1 MKGGKSLKSKL
12 RRILSAVALFGLLCG
27 MTIYAADTAAGLY
40 DHVSTGQ
47 LYSKDGKGIMISNDL
62 CGVFIGLAQCKNGE
76 MYTPSTLEDR
86 TSELATYVHK
96 YNQTYY
102 TCIPDENLIDLTH
115 STGNPVLEDIEKCR
129 KNPGSP
135 SDYAEWVNGVMVIK
149 PEKVDVVME
158 NICLVNPNNQSY
170 YDLYKKQVQS
180 VTPYYPVV
188 IACESYGAFDCG
200 TGVYKGQTV
209 AKYAQAAGVSGIDS
223 VNFAELY
230 AAEGSNPLFPKGG
243 LKKFRPAIT
252 GYYIAK
258 TKWPGCMMPSDE
270 LLVARIFKGYFG
282 FSYAENL
289 ACGIPAGTYRTGS
302 PDHGYHNIAEL
313 AACDGE
319 GNYSVAGS
327 YIITIGDPGKDT
339 GGDPP
344 PIFPKLEGQ
353 YTWHMNDEHLEVGAG
368 KYKEDQSVICSGGGQ
383 ESIKITG
390 LGLEQVQQRNWVKAL
405 EKSGSVSA
413 TVKYA
418 AVWTVIQDDIPVVQ
432 RFTMNRDAI
441 LGGGLRSE
449 TKTISFNADEFKQ
462 HIMTGDDWLSSPF
475 DTELQTPNGSWS
487 EYSVAVATSMEVNF
501 AGNPNGAPI
510 KMQNN
515 QVHYA
520 IHSTDEKRTYKFIQE
535 PELGKAQIRDEAIDS
550 NQYDV
555 TDAIPTTNDLMITM
569 GGDVFVVNMQYRYC
583 VDDYV
588 RTYKLD
594 ANDTPNYM
602 WYGLKPV
609 KGSNHWGH
617 GHTATLKGY
626 NDEDSRVS
634 KNPAYY
640 TPITDKGTYTRT
652 SEDDNDD
659 DTEHNKQQT
668 KDYKEAITHA
678 YDDFVESCKAL
689 TTNADSFS
697 GSEDYKAIITKIVPG
712 EGTLDITVKG
722 RDISAL
728 QGTVAALKD
737 YYCEWLYPMYKE
749 YGKNSTP
756 VEGMLEL
763 ANSKYSNPGGIFTV
777 DMVLCDTNRDLDS
790 PAYVPLKWTLGFK
803 ASAYADSP
811 KDKKWCNKKNCP
823 CHSER
828 CSNGSGDCE
837 RGQEDT
843 SKPADPVTGKHPE
856 KGCECG
862 ECTHYGTAAGDK
874 QHHVDSKFIYKWKY
888 DINYTS
894 VVNPGDFLNEPA
906 STGDVTLDRKVGYHA
921 TMKQVFHNVK
931 YMDIIDCH
939 VWRLHK
945 GYVKGLAG
953 IIEGDTSF
961 LCTSQKEPL
970 KGHDD
975 ILEMYC
981 NTYGYE
987 IYNVNQPNQDKWDK
1001 TYKDSDGSATSNGGI
1016 WRCINSND
1024 LQKIDR
1030 LSNSYYKDEPSNAEH
1045 GFEIDWSDPD
1055 NIKYTYDIETQGGRS
1070 HHCIEGFIKQAL
1082 ACTFYEKGTDE
1093 INKST
1098 ARNRF
1103 DAVRNWIAVQGDY
1116 LTLKPNNMQL
1126 SLCGMQ
1132 YNTKDL
1138 MDSKEQPKVDAN
1150 ETFAILHTTSSDISV
1165 YNRSDSKFYT
1175 IDKGNKEMNS
1185 NKGDR
1190 AKNGFEDVRK
1200 SYQTLKTIDTY
1211 MEKDATNQKSS
1222 LGESAMGG
1230 GYGDIYLDK
1239 TNNNKQTVQGINVP
1253 YCNLTVKLANETQQS
1268 SAGLTNFTNMG
1279 VDPLEGTV
1287 PANSMPWIGYDGSSS
1302 NMVSSSFLFKANA
1315 LPAGFN
1321 AQGAMHKTAFEE
1333 YEHGGVKSFYDN
1345 VPETNKVDIPRVIGT
1360 NEAPKYG
1367 STPYE
1372 YYPHTDG
1379 ININLFAPNAVY
1391 NGESGAIEY
1400 DKICSYFT
1408 SYPGCVSV
1416 DTYTGAQVG
1425 VSDYIPK
1432 DKASKYPIG
1441 DFQTDES
1448 KKDIIGSAGSG
1459 SGILVA
1465 AGTSGSTLND
1475 VHVYNPVACDEV
1487 YIIKNN
1493 GKLTDGTGQGEF
1505 NEADQRIS
1513 PIEFTSDSGETYIA
1527 PTGSSGTKITIPGQ
1541 ITYELKPSG
1550 SDLATQ
1556 CYTEDDYVKATANV
1570 VNKIEVEGGESTVIQ
1585 SSGNYVLSLH
1595 ANNASSSATT
1605 ILNLSAKDTL
1615 HNTGTVIT
1623 LERARSSIAG
1633 VSFEDIRKAVLA
1645 WEKSQWVPA
1654 DPDNDVFTSP
1664 NETSTNLA
1672 LKKDSVLTFDLSS
1685 LPVKAG
1691 DLITLTLPT
1700 VESCANPFDVTWTGY
1715 TKDFAVHQTYTDG
1728 NTHKFSI
1735 EVSADGA
1742 LGAIEVKVL
1751 NNCELS
1757 TFTNSC
1763 LNFDDIFVMSV
1774 GDNANPLKISSY
1786 AYNYE
1791 CVNAFEKYAYNEYIA
1806 SGMDIDIAAKY
1817 GIDIKANALYC
1828 IQESVQLNKTLNS
1841 VAASDVHKVSNANW
1855 RYYVLGWKTHE
1866 GNLINSIDSPFL
1878 NNDAQ
1883 ILVMPSGIEVSVA
1896 DIKSSYVIV
1905 SFNRSLYLSSREDA
1919 MNHKITSTGVQITGD
1934 NPHFD
1939 YVDVNA
1945 NIDTLTELKFDNWS
1959 DTGYP
1964 LKPIGIDTRT
1974 GCTPESPDLPYYTS
1988 RCELVVKVSD
1998 VDAPLYSVKYATN
2011 LKYKYNK
2018 TDTKKYHGGKE
2029 NRAWDYNEVEVGARE
2044 VTVTN
2049 GQVPDKN
2056 QPYVVLDDKFQL
2068 HWDNF
2073 TQLRNGDVNRN
2084 AVASEAGSYSLATG
2098 FENLFNEVLQ
2108 FDNDCKDS
2116 YPDGMLASG
2125 FNGGVD
2131 ETNMSYR
2138 VAYYGAYDKSN
2149 LYDRVNKPD
2158 KDTSI
2163 TDTTKYIYSKTV
2175 TFSIPVYVFSCSLDE
2190 KNPYD
2195 YNPAVEASTKNCR
2208 YAEKYSGVH
2217 EHTVHLIPAGTPVHL
2232 GYYESAAED
2241 GFNDGCFFDFGTPS
2255 YCQSAHDDIKKAY
2268 TYNFYAAL
2276 GAGESN
2282 HCTASCETLAV
2293 NAMKNKDKAEEYQ
2306 TKNERP
2312 NDMHM
2317 CNNSYYTN
2325 ATVGADGECQHNAKN
2340 STSFALIGRIGALTV
2355 VESDDP
2361 RYADTFKYVPSSKHK
2376 AEDYLIYPLVR
2387 KIASYSNIPPNGTSK
2402 YDGTQH
2408 RYLID
2413 PWDVRGRISS
2423 EDMLKI
2429 VQDNNKTLG
2438 DLYKNYKVYA
2448 TAGRHYKA
2456 VDYYGEYN
2464 TYGTQWFKG
2473 KQSNDAPHVD
2483 TNGTKGVG
2491 NKSYTLTERYA
2502 LPMTPD
2508 FNAHSELKLTPLRI
2522 GYNVFCS
2529 LESIGE
2535 YYGLSSIYTSEE
2547 DDGKDYKGDAN
2558 AAGDKG
2564 QDKVQIRPRYFWI
2577 SKDGDTC
2584 EAVDVYM
2591 NSKSGYVMIN
2601 TASDDPKDFLPLL
2614 YNNRC
2619 MYSIDRNTGQSE
2631 TDLDQNMLRRM
2642 VTDKEARIT
2651 RDVMVALNDKTSDE
2665 LKKWNITGEG
2675 ATYTR
2680 SLLTP
2685 ETYDAKYI
2693 GDTYLNTTYTYGN
2706 AQFLFL
2712 RERNRTFVG
2721 GNTVGVEYGDS
2732 KSVDHGD
2739 AAHGT
2744 VDVSDNL
2751 LWRMNAQKWY
2761 FGLGLPS
2768 SSVFMK
2774 HGEMFDLNKCYKDGY
2789 ILVTVD
2795 VIIKGHV
2802 WTLQYKSDVARM
2814 NINVGGKPISWEKW
2828 QPDASNKWYIP
2839 VTYYALGDGY
2849 YTSQADLDTEGTH

>member
-1 MKGGKSLKSKL
+1 MKSKL
-12 RRILSAVALFGLLCG
+12 CRIFSAFALFACLCF
-27 MTIYAADTAAGLY
+27 MTVYATGSAGLK
-40 DHVSTGQ
+40 DSPSTGDV
-47 LYSKDGKGIMISNDL
+47 YSKDGMGIMVSDAT
-62 CGVFIGLAQCKNGE
+62 CGVFIGLAQCKNGP

-102 TCIPDENLIDLTH
+102 TRIPNENIIDLSHTTN
-115 STGNPVLEDIEKCR
+115 SVLSVINASR
-129 KNPGSP
+129 KNHSN
-135 SDYAEWVNGVMVIK
+135 SAYTEWVGGAMVVK
-149 PEKVDVVME
+149 PEKVVEVME
-158 NICLVNPNNQSY
+158 AICSENPNNKSY

-180 VTPYYPVV
+180 ITPYYPVV
-188 IACESYGAFDCG
+188 IACEAYGAFDTG

-209 AKYAQAAGVSGIDS
+209 ADYADLAGAMGIDS

-230 AAEGSNPLFPKGG
+230 ASDGSNPNFPTAAGG
-243 LKKFRPAIT
+243 GWSTFKPAIT

-258 TKWPGCMMPSDE
+258 TVWPGCNMPSDE
-270 LLVARIFKGYFG
+270 LLISRIFKGYFG
-282 FSYAENL
+282 YSYAENL
-289 ACGIPAGTYRTGS
+289 ACGIEAGTFRTGS
-302 PDHGYHNIAEL
+302 TDHGYHNIAEL
-313 AACDGE
+313 AACDGV
-319 GNYSVAGS
+319 GAYSVAGS
-327 YIITIGDPGKDT
+327 YIITIGDPAIDKNPETPDAPP
-339 GGDPP
+339 GDDLGV
-344 PIFPKLEGQ
+344 KLDGQ
-353 YTWHMNDEHLEVGAG
+353 YTWHMNDQHLEGGAG
-368 KYKEDQSVICSGGGQ
+368 KYKEDQSVICSGGGD
-383 ESIKITG
+383 ESIEITG
-390 LGLEQVQQRNWVKAL
+390 LGLKQEQQRNWVRAL
-405 EKSGSVSA
+405 EKAGSVNA
-413 TVKYA
+413 TVKYS
-418 AVWTVIQDDIPVVQ
+418 AVWTVIQDDVPVVQ

-441 LGGGLRSE
+441 LNGGLRSKS
-449 TKTISFNADEFKQ
+449 KTISFGAGEFKQ
-462 HIMTGDDWLSSPF
+462 HIITGDDWLGSPF
-475 DTELQTPNGSWS
+475 DIELQAPNSSWT
-487 EYSVAVATSMEVNF
+487 EYSVAIATSMTVDF

-510 KMQNN
+510 KMVND

-520 IHSTDEKRTYKFIQE
+520 IHGTDEKRTYKFIQE

-555 TDAIPTTNDLMITM
+555 TDSIPTTNDLMITM

-583 VDDYV
+583 IDDYV

-594 ANDTPNYM
+594 AAEVPNYM

-689 TTNADSFS
+689 TTNAYSFS

-728 QGTVAALKD
+728 QGTVDALKD

-894 VVNPGDFLNEPA
+894 DVNPGDFLNEDK
-906 STGDVTLDRKVGYHA
+906 SSGDLTLGRQVGYHA
-921 TMKQVFHNVK
+921 NMKQVFHNVK

-953 IIEGDTSF
+953 LIESDTTF
-961 LCTSQKEPL
+961 LSTNQKDALEL
-970 KGHDD
+970 KDD
-975 ILEMYC
+975 ILQMYC

-1001 TYKDSDGSATSNGGI
+1001 TYKDSDGSATSTGGA
-1016 WRCINSND
+1016 WRCVNSND

-1030 LSNSYYKDEPSNAEH
+1030 LSNSYYKKDPSNATH
-1045 GFEIDWSDPD
+1045 AFKPIWGDPD
-1055 NIKYTYDIETQGGRS
+1055 NIKYTYDIKTQGGRS
-1070 HHCIEGFIKQAL
+1070 HQCIEGFIKQAL
-1082 ACTFYEKGTDE
+1082 ACTFYEKGTAE
-1093 INKST
+1093 VNKAT
-1098 ARNRF
+1098 ASNRF
-1103 DAVRNWIAVQGDY
+1103 DAVRNWIVVQGDY

-1138 MDSKEQPKVDAN
+1138 MDSKTQPKIDTN

-1165 YNRSDSKFYT
+1165 FNRSDGKFFT
-1175 IDKGNKEMNS
+1175 IDKGNSKPES
-1185 NKGDR
+1185 NNGSG
-1190 AKNGFEDVRK
+1190 AQNGFENVRN
-1200 SYQTLKTIDTY
+1200 SRGQLKTIDTY

-1268 SAGLTNFTNMG
+1268 SSGLTNFTNLG
-1279 VDPLEGTV
+1279 VDPLEGKV

-1302 NMVSSSFLFKANA
+1302 NMTSSAFLFKANA

-1321 AQGAMHKTAFEE
+1321 AMNAMHKTAFDE
-1333 YEHGGVKSFYDN
+1333 YNHGGVKGFYDDT
-1345 VPETNKVDIPRVIGT
+1345 PETNKVSIPRAIGGYVP
-1360 NEAPKYG
+1360 AKYG
-1367 STPYE
+1367 STPHE

-1391 NGESGAIEY
+1391 SGETGAIEY
-1400 DKICSYFT
+1400 DKICSYFI

-1425 VSDYIPK
+1425 VSDYFPA
-1432 DKASKYPIG
+1432 DKAAAYPIG
-1441 DFQTDES
+1441 DFATDDS
-1448 KKDIIGSAGSG
+1448 KKDIIGSAGPG
-1459 SGILVA
+1459 AGILVA
-1465 AGTSGSTLND
+1465 AGTNGTTLNS

-1487 YIIKNN
+1487 YIIKND
-1493 GKLTDGTGQGEF
+1493 GKLTDGTGQGKY
-1505 NEADQRIS
+1505 NDADQRIS
-1513 PIEFTSDSGETYIA
+1513 PIEYNSESGETYI
-1527 PTGSSGTKITIPGQ
+1527 TDTNTSGSTIKIPGQ
-1541 ITYELKPSG
+1541 INYELKPNG
-1550 SDLATQ
+1550 SDLDTQ
-1556 CYTEDDYVKATANV
+1556 YYTKDDYANTQDDV
-1570 VNKIEVEGGESTVIQ
+1570 INKVEVAGGESTVIQ
-1585 SSGNYVLSLH
+1585 NSGNYVLSLH

-1605 ILNLSAKDTL
+1605 ILNLSARDTL

-1623 LERARSSIAG
+1623 LERARSSVHG
-1633 VSFEDIRKAVLA
+1633 VSFEDIRQAVLA

-1654 DPDNDVFTSP
+1654 NPEEDVFTSP
-1664 NETSTNLA
+1664 NETSKNLT
-1672 LKKDSVLTFDLSS
+1672 LKKNSVLTFDLSS

-1700 VESCANPFDVTWTGY
+1700 VESCANPFEVTWTGY
-1715 TKDFAVHQTYTDG
+1715 TKECSVHQISTDG

-1735 EVSADGA
+1735 EVAEDGA
-1742 LGAIEVKVL
+1742 LGAVEVKVL
-1751 NNCELS
+1751 NNCTLS
-1757 TFTNSC
+1757 EFTNSC
-1763 LNFDDIFVMSV
+1763 LNFEDIFVMSV
-1774 GDNANPLKISSY
+1774 GDNADPLKVTSY
-1786 AYNYE
+1786 AYTYE
-1791 CVNAFEKYAYNEYIA
+1791 YENAFENYAYNSYIA
-1806 SGMDIDIAAKY
+1806 SGIDIDIAAKY
-1817 GIDIKANALYC
+1817 NVVINANTLYC
-1828 IQESVQLNKTLNS
+1828 IQESVQLNNTLNS
-1841 VAASDVHKVSNANW
+1841 IASSDPHKVANANW
-1855 RYYVLGWKTHE
+1855 RYYVVGWKTKE
-1866 GNLINSIDSPFL
+1866 GKLINSIDSPL
-1878 NNDAQ
+1878 LENDAQ
-1883 ILVMPSGIEVSVA
+1883 VLVMPSGVEVSIA

-1905 SFNRSLYLSSREDA
+1905 SFNRSLYLSSRVDA

-1939 YVDVNA
+1939 YIDVNA

-1964 LKPIGIDTRT
+1964 LKPIGAGP
-1974 GCTPESPDLPYYTS
+1974 GCVAESNGLPYYTS
-1988 RCELVVKVSD
+1988 RCELVVQVSD
-1998 VDAPLYSVKYATN
+1998 VDAALFSVKYATN
-2011 LKYKYNK
+2011 LKYKYAK
-2018 TDTKKYHGGKE
+2018 TDTKAYHDGKE
-2029 NRAWDYNEVEVGARE
+2029 NRKWDYNEVEVGARL
-2044 VTVTN
+2044 VTVSN
-2049 GQVPDKN
+2049 GQAPNRN

-2073 TQLRNGDVNRN
+2073 TQLRKGDVNRN
-2084 AVASEAGSYSLATG
+2084 AVASEAGSYSLSTG
-2098 FENLFNEVLQ
+2098 YENKFNEELE
-2108 FDNDCKDS
+2108 FDGDKMNT
-2116 YPDGMLASG
+2116 YPDYWLTSAA
-2125 FNGGVD
+2125 NG
-2131 ETNMSYR
+2131 ETNAEGEIETSYR
-2138 VAYYGAYDKSN
+2138 VAYYSNYDSSN
-2149 LYDRVNKPD
+2149 LYDRVEKPNK
-2158 KDTSI
+2158 TASI

-2175 TFSIPVYVFSCSLDE
+2175 TFSIPVYVFSCSAD
-2190 KNPYD
+2190 KDNPYG
-2195 YNPAVEASTKNCR
+2195 YNPAVEASTVNCR
-2208 YAEKYSGVH
+2208 YAEKHGVACT
-2217 EHTVHLIPAGTPVHL
+2217 HTVHLIPAGTPIHL
-2232 GYYESAAED
+2232 GYFASGVVD
-2241 GFNDGCFFDFGTPS
+2241 DHNGGNFIDFGAPS
-2255 YCQSAHDDIKKAY
+2255 YCQSAHDDVTKSY

-2282 HCTASCETLAV
+2282 NCIASCETLAV
-2293 NAMKNKDKAEEYQ
+2293 NAIKNKEQAEEYR

-2312 NDMHM
+2312 VDMHM
-2317 CNNSYYTN
+2317 CNNSNYTN
-2325 ATVGADGECQHNAKN
+2325 ATAGADGECQHNAKN
-2340 STSFALIGRIGALTV
+2340 NTSFALIGRIGALTV

-2361 RYADTFKYVPSSKHK
+2361 RYADTFKHVPSSKNSTD
-2376 AEDYLIYPLVR
+2376 DYLIYPLVK
-2387 KIASYSNIPPNGTSK
+2387 KIESYANIPSK
-2402 YDGTQH
+2402 DGTQH

-2423 EDMLKI
+2423 EDMLSI
-2429 VQDNNKTLG
+2429 VKTNSALASKYAG
-2438 DLYKNYKVYA
+2438 YQVYA
-2448 TAGRHYKA
+2448 TTGAHYDA
-2456 VDYYGEYN
+2456 YDGEYN

-2473 KQSNDAPHVD
+2473 KQSSDASHVD
-2483 TNGTKGVG
+2483 TNGKNGMGT
-2491 NKSYTLTERYA
+2491 YTLTERYA
-2502 LPMTPD
+2502 LPMTPN
-2508 FNAHSELKLTPLRI
+2508 FNAHRELKLTPLRI

-2535 YYGLSSIYTSEE
+2535 YYGFSSIYTSEPNAS
-2547 DDGKDYKGDAN
+2547 YVGDAN
-2558 AAGDKG
+2558 AAGDIG
-2564 QDKVQIRPRYFWI
+2564 QDKVQVRPRYFWI
-2577 SKDGDTC
+2577 SKDGKKC
-2584 EAVDVYM
+2584 EPVDVYM
-2591 NSKSGYVMIN
+2591 NSNSGYVMIN
-2601 TASDDPKDFLPLL
+2601 TASDNPKDFLPLL

-2619 MYSIDRNTGQSE
+2619 MYSIDRNTGKDE

-2642 VTDKEARIT
+2642 VTNYEAQIT
-2651 RDVMVALNDKTSDE
+2651 KDVITELNTKSPEE
-2665 LKKWNITGEG
+2665 LAQWNIPAG

-2685 ETYDAKYI
+2685 EFYDAKYI

-2721 GNTVGVEYGDS
+2721 GDTVGVEYGDS
-2732 KSVDHGD
+2732 ASVNHG
-2739 AAHGT
+2739 AANAITNAG
-2744 VDVSDNL
+2744 DNL
-2751 LWRMNAQKWY
+2751 EWKMNAQKWY

-2774 HGEMFDLNKCYKDGY
+2774 TGEMFDLNKCYKDGY
-2789 ILVTVD
+2789 ILVTID
-2795 VIIKGHV
+2795 VIAKGHV

-2814 NINVGGKPISWEKW
+2814 NIDIGGNSIEYTKW